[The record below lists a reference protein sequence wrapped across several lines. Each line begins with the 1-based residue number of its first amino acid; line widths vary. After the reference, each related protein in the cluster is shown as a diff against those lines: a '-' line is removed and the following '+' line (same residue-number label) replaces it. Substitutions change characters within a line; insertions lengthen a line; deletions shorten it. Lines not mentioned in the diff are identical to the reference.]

1 MTQTTGSTTTSLSSS
16 GSSTFLPLLVR
27 SPASFPFRTR
37 TTKTH
42 APQLS
47 WTGSTRSSL
56 PWQCVV
62 PLSLPDRATGAPAA
76 IRPTTPATGLTF
88 HPLRLTSSRL
98 VLRHFP
104 LADAVTGKEVG
115 VGFSSGGFSRHFPM
129 PSYQSEGVGKFLA
142 GCQVPRSNFNAR
154 GRGFPDV
161 AAVGVAFQ
169 IVVNGKVEHVGGT
182 SAASPT
188 FGAILSLVNSHRLS
202 HGKKTI
208 GWANPL
214 LHAAAAAS
222 STSYHDITEGNNGY
236 GQCAGF
242 NATVG
247 WDPMTGWGTPNFP
260 ELVRQLIDVR

>member
-1 MTQTTGSTTTSLSSS
+1 MDRLNTEFAALAMRGTTLVTGSGDWGTGCDKADNTSYRADFPSSS
-16 GSSTFLPLLVR
+16 PY
-27 SPASFPFRTR
+27 
-37 TTKTH
+37 
-42 APQLS
+42 
-47 WTGSTRSSL
+47 
-56 PWQCVV
+56 VV
-62 PLSLPDRATGAPAA
+62 STGATTFPA
-76 IRPTTPATGLTF
+76 G
-88 HPLRLTSSRL
+88 S
-98 VLRHFP
+98 
-104 LADAVTGKEVG
+104 DAVTGKEVG

-129 PSYQSEGVGKFLA
+129 PSYQSDGVGKFLA